1 MAVMD
6 GVWVVPLLLGTTCT
20 NVRDDESPKKLIKAN
35 SISRVPMSG
44 EPKIKVISET
54 KKYITSQHESNSGF
68 D

>member
-1 MAVMD
+1 MD
-6 GVWVVPLLLGTTCT
+6 RMMNP
-20 NVRDDESPKKLIKAN
+20 PKKLIKAN

-44 EPKIKVISET
+44 EPKIKAISET